1 MARQFF
7 PATAEQVVSV
17 VSAVA
22 ATAKPVDKAF
32 VVEFCD
38 LTAEQVDK
46 ALMLATDLG
55 FLKRAGRHFEVLSP
69 MSRLLRTPRDREKA
83 AVLRIVLE
91 SYEPF
96 LIFRDQIE
104 AMGSASDAAKA
115 TKAVLDIDAH
125 REELKD
131 ALLSLATYSGALIPA
146 SGGSYTRDRD
156 GLPNFLHELAVGSS
170 EQSASVHRIREELG
184 TAAGRV
190 SQENVVDPLAIALRH
205 AGVLNA
211 REAVLNAGNA
221 LDTFLDEFAARQGVS
236 LAGATGINAKLDK
249 LATAG
254 ALPKKLVHAGKY
266 LGHVRNAADHG
277 NDSEINSP
285 WSIRDATGINYVF
298 VACSFIASVVAKE
311 NQTFEI

>member
-22 ATAKPVDKAF
+22 AMDKAVDKTF
-32 VVEFCD
+32 VSEFCD
-38 LTAEQVDK
+38 LTEEQAEK

-55 FLKRAGRHFEVLSP
+55 FLKRNAKQFEVLSP
-69 MSRLLRTPRDREKA
+69 LSRLLRTPRDIEKA

-91 SYEPF
+91 SYQPF
-96 LIFRDQIE
+96 LIFREQIE
-104 AMGSASDAAKA
+104 IMGSAPDAAKA

-156 GLPNFLHELAVGSS
+156 GLPNLLRELAQGSS
-170 EQSASVHRIREELG
+170 EQSASVHRIRKELG
-184 TAAGRV
+184 AAAGRV
-190 SQENVVDPLAIALRH
+190 SAENVVDPLATALRH
-205 AGVLNA
+205 AGIPNA

-221 LDTFLDEFAARQGVS
+221 VETFLDEFAARQGVS
-236 LAGATGINAKLDK
+236 LTGATGINAKLDK
-249 LATAG
+249 LSAAKV
-254 ALPKKLVHAGKY
+254 LPKKLIYVGKY

-277 NDSEINSP
+277 NDAEVNSP
-285 WSIRDATGINYVF
+285 WNVRDSTGINYVF
-298 VACSFIASVVAKE
+298 VACSFIASTVASEAKA
-311 NQTFEI
+311 FEI